1 MKKRRQTTATAT
13 SHTIASA
20 LATLDRLE
28 AEAGKTENRTR
39 KAVELLE
46 DKRFHGSEDVRDF
59 ATLRA
64 ALIKGTDA
72 TTAPFKTA
80 LETIARTSAG
90 VRLRRSDEPA
100 RIVDLSAYIAGVPEC
115 YYHQRQQTKPIYKI
129 AIFNT
134 YPHFTPAEHIANRA
148 AAIVALAKQLKAQG
162 ASVQLQIIFNKVH
175 DHKGAKRVSIPF
187 NLDALNVGQL
197 AFTISPAFYRTYS
210 MILDEEIFSQW
221 DESTFASCQ
230 IRGDYNKPTNDS
242 DTINL
247 LDYYQQKGQ
256 GGDSEA
262 ETTYKYGTP
271 ERAFATIKAE
281 FETELKRIS
290 QTNKTK

>member
-1 MKKRRQTTATAT
+1 MKKSHTTTAT
-13 SHTIASA
+13 SHTITST

-46 DKRFHGSEDVRDF
+46 DRRFHGSDAVRDF
-59 ATLRA
+59 ATLRT
-64 ALIKGTDA
+64 ALIKGTPA

-129 AIFNT
+129 AIYNT
-134 YPHFTPAEHIANRA
+134 YPHFTPAAHIANRA

-175 DHKGAKRVSIPF
+175 DHKGAKRVAIPF
-187 NLDALNVGQL
+187 NLDALNIGQL
-197 AFTISPAFYRTYS
+197 AFIISPAFYRTYS
-210 MILDEEIFSQW
+210 MILDEEIFNQW
-221 DESTFASCQ
+221 DEEKFACCQ
-230 IRGDYNKPTNDS
+230 IKGDYNKPTDTA

-247 LDYYQQKGQ
+247 LDYYQQKHQ
-256 GGDSEA
+256 PGGA
-262 ETTYKYGTP
+262 ETADKYGTP
-271 ERAFATIKAE
+271 ERAFATIRAE
-281 FETELKRIS
+281 FESELKRIS
-290 QTNKTK
+290 QTK

>member
-1 MKKRRQTTATAT
+1 MKKRRKTTATP
-13 SHTIASA
+13 SHTITST

-28 AEAGKTENRTR
+28 AEAGKSENRTR

-46 DKRFHGSEDVRDF
+46 DKRFHGSDDVCDF
-59 ATLRA
+59 STLRT
-64 ALIKGTDA
+64 ALIKGTPA

-80 LETIARTSAG
+80 LETIARTLAG

-175 DHKGAKRVSIPF
+175 DRKDAKRVSIPF
-187 NLDALNVGQL
+187 NLDALNIGQL
-197 AFTISPAFYRTYS
+197 AFIISPAFYRTYS
-210 MILDEEIFSQW
+210 MILDEEIFEQW
-221 DESTFASCQ
+221 DEEKFASCQ
-230 IRGDYNKPTNDS
+230 IKGDYNQPTSDS
-242 DTINL
+242 QTINL
-247 LDYYQQKGQ
+247 LDYYQQKSQPDGC
-256 GGDSEA
+256 DTA
-262 ETTYKYGTP
+262 TKYGTP

-281 FETELKRIS
+281 FETEIKRIS
-290 QTNKTK
+290 QTK

>member
-1 MKKRRQTTATAT
+1 MKKRRQTTAT

-28 AEAGKTENRTR
+28 AEAGKSENRTR

-64 ALIKGTDA
+64 ALIKGTPA

-134 YPHFTPAEHIANRA
+134 YPHFTPAGHIANRA

-187 NLDALNVGQL
+187 NLDALNIGQL
-197 AFTISPAFYRTYS
+197 AFIISPAFYRTYS

-221 DESTFASCQ
+221 DETTFASCQ
-230 IRGDYNKPTNDS
+230 IRGDYNKPTSDS

-256 GGDSEA
+256 PSGA
-262 ETTYKYGTP
+262 ETADKYGTP
-271 ERAFATIKAE
+271 ERAFATVKAE
-281 FETELKRIS
+281 FEAEIKRIS
-290 QTNKTK
+290 QTK

>member
-1 MKKRRQTTATAT
+1 MKRTTTTTAAA
-13 SHTIASA
+13 SHNITSA
-20 LATLDRLE
+20 LATLDHLE
-28 AEAGKTENRTR
+28 AEAGKSENRTR

-46 DKRFHGSEDVRDF
+46 DKRFHGSDDVRDF

-64 ALIKGTDA
+64 ALIKGTPA
-72 TTAPFKTA
+72 TTAPFKIA

-100 RIVDLSAYIAGVPEC
+100 RVVDISAYIAGVPEC

-162 ASVQLQIIFNKVH
+162 ASVQLQIIFNRVH
-175 DHKGAKRVSIPF
+175 DHKGAKRVAIPF
-187 NLDALNVGQL
+187 NLDALNIGQL
-197 AFTISPAFYRTYS
+197 AFIISPAFYRTYS
-210 MILDEEIFSQW
+210 MILDEDIFSQW

-230 IRGDYNKPTNDS
+230 IRGDYNKPTSDS

-256 GGDSEA
+256 PGGA
-262 ETTYKYGTP
+262 ETADKYGTP
-271 ERAFATIKAE
+271 ERAFATVKAE

-290 QTNKTK
+290 QTK